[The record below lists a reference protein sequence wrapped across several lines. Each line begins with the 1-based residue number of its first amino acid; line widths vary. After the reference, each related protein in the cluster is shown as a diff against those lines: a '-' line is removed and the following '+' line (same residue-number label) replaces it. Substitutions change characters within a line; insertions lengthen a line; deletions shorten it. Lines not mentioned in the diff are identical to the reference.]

1 LAIIPA
7 WESNSRFKMTVLIA
21 EVIHGSIISKKRNR
35 RRGERTAHRVRLAGP
50 GPGAQGAPG
59 ETSLAGPGPGAQG
72 APGETSLAGPEKEDN
87 NGIHY

>member
-1 LAIIPA
+1 MGLLYQKK
-7 WESNSRFKMTVLIA
+7 ESA
-21 EVIHGSIISKKRNR
+21 H
-35 RRGERTAHRVRLAGP
+35 RGEN
-50 GPGAQGAPG
+50 GAQGAPG